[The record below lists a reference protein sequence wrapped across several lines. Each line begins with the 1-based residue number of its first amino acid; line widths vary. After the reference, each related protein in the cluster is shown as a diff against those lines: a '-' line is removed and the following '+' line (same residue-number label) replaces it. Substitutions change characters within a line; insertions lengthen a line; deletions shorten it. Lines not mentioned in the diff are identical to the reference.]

1 MEHRAIHRA
10 RTAVPLSRRTLTLLL
25 FTPLLGIYTAN
36 GSLMRLLY
44 ARTSHPPTT
53 IPSLLLYLKVSVI
66 YVADDPEGGV
76 GKRFTLTL
84 TLLHHPPLP
93 LI

>member
-1 MEHRAIHRA
+1 MWSIEHGRRCPYLYVAI
-10 RTAVPLSRRTLTLLL
+10 LS
-25 FTPLLGIYTAN
+25 FFSPPLGIYTAN
-36 GSLMRLLY
+36 GSLMRLPY

-84 TLLHHPPLP
+84 LHHPPLP